1 MKNSATST
9 PLRPAAAGTHVVLDP
24 GTLGRPMHL
33 LGSFTSQFKTALAES
48 FRTGLNRRYGADYR
62 VESVDIGRQPGTPLR
77 GRWFGCATPFG
88 RVAASMDRA
97 LLLSVLDY
105 RYGARV
111 RAAADAPATDAVRET
126 ATEER
131 LAATLCARWTEILLD
146 SIEPGQAGDLTA
158 TAGTPPAPGGWMMT
172 VRLAE
177 TRLAEPGS
185 LWFVLDDAA
194 MGRLLRSIAPSRDKT
209 KPAAQQAL
217 PVAARLPLVLTG
229 RLLEKELPL
238 GDVLDL
244 RPGDVIPV
252 SLGLADVLVDDSR
265 LFTAAVTEHKG
276 KLCLT
281 SFDDAE

>member
-33 LGSFTSQFKTALAES
+33 LGSFTSQFRTALAES

-62 VESVDIGRQPGTPLR
+62 VESVDIARAAGTPPR
-77 GRWFGCATPFG
+77 GRWFGCTTPFG
-88 RVAASMDRA
+88 RVTASMDRA

-105 RYGARV
+105 RYGAPV

-131 LAATLCARWTEILLD
+131 LAATLCARWAEILLD

-158 TAGTPPAPGGWMMT
+158 TAGTAPAPGGWTMT
-172 VRLAE
+172 VCLAE
-177 TRLAEPGS
+177 TRLAEPAS

-194 MGRLLRSIAPSRDKT
+194 MGRLLRSIAPSREKA

>member
-1 MKNSATST
+1 MKTSAPTTSA
-9 PLRPAAAGTHVVLDP
+9 RVAAGSPPVVLDP

-33 LGSFTSQFKTALAES
+33 LGGFTSAFKSALAES
-48 FRTGLNRRYGADYR
+48 FRTGLNRRHNAGYR
-62 VESVDIGRQPGTPLR
+62 VDEARLGRHAATVPPA
-77 GRWFGCATPFG
+77 RWFTTETPVG
-88 RVAASMDRA
+88 RIAFAMDRA

-105 RYGARV
+105 RYGAPV
-111 RAAADAPATDAVRET
+111 RGAADAPALDAVRET

-131 LAATLCARWTEILLD
+131 LAATLCARWTETLVGCID
-146 SIEPGQAGDLTA
+146 PAAQSELTA
-158 TAGTPPAPGGWMMT
+158 VSCAAPAAGGWLLQ
-172 VRLAE
+172 VHLAE
-177 TRLAEPGS
+177 AHLGLAGS
-185 LWFVLDDAA
+185 LWFVLDDTA
-194 MGRLLRSIAPSRDKT
+194 MGRVLRSVSPSREKT
-209 KPAAQQAL
+209 KPPAASAQS
-217 PVAARLPLVLTG
+217 VATRLSLLLTA
-229 RLLEKELPL
+229 RLLEKEIPL